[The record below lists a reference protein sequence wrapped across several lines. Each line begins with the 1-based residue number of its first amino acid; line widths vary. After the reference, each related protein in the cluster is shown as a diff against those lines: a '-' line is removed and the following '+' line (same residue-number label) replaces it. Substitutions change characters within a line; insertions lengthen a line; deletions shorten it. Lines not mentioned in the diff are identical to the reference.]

1 MLHSGLIPGKALFL
15 SFNNISAKHTRFCK
29 KELEMCIIGQNMMRF
44 VLFMISIIALLQRS
58 KSLLWITQISFF
70 EGMVS
75 L

>member
-44 VLFMISIIALLQRS
+44 VLFMISIIAFIATI
-58 KSLLWITQISFF
+58 KVIV
-70 EGMVS
+70 MDYKN
-75 L
+75 